1 MEFKT
6 FSELVEH
13 LGGPRKVAYE
23 MNYHLSYLRSLC
35 YGTDRVNE
43 RVGFRLLTTY
53 PQLKLEQIRKL
64 IQR

>member
-35 YGTDRVNE
+35 GTDRINE
-43 RVGFRLLTTY
+43 RVGYRLLATY
-53 PQLKLEQIRKL
+53 PQLKLEQIDKL